1 MKHKFLQFFAEDF
14 ASEGISVGAEASV
27 PAEQTETEGTVVTE
41 DATATETET
50 ETNGSETT
58 ATETATGTESER
70 DKNRDSIFA
79 DARRRAEKEQ
89 REKADAEFVRRFGN
103 FKNPLTGEPIRS
115 QADYFA
121 ALDAQEQMNL
131 ENELKEKGV
140 DTSVI
145 QQYIDNNPT
154 VRQAREYMAQ
164 IQQQE
169 IAKQINADVAELGKL
184 DEGIKQF
191 DDIPKDVVEFAQTK
205 HLSLTESY
213 KILNYGKMQQKN
225 VEAERQRA
233 VNQIKGK
240 QHMTPM
246 TGVATNNNEVEIPAN
261 ELESWQALFPNKTHD
276 QLRKLYNEAL

>member
-1 MKHKFLQFFAEDF
+1 MKRKFLQFFAEDF

-27 PAEQTETEGTVVTE
+27 PAEQTETEGTVVT
-41 DATATETET
+41 DATATETGTETHET
-50 ETNGSETT
+50 ETG
-58 ATETATGTESER
+58 TETESER

-89 REKADAEFVRRFGN
+89 KEKIDAEFVRRFGN
-103 FKNPLTGEPIRS
+103 YKNPLTGEPIRS

-131 ENELKEKGV
+131 ENELKDKGV
-140 DTSVI
+140 DASIV

-154 VRQAREYMAQ
+154 VRQAREYMER
-164 IQQQE
+164 IQQEE
-169 IAKQINADVAELGKL
+169 IKKQIDADVAELGKL
-184 DEGIKQF
+184 DESIKQF
-191 DDIPKDVVEFAQTK
+191 NDIPKDVVELAQTK

-213 KILNYGKMQQKN
+213 KILNYGKISQKN
-225 VEAERQRA
+225 VEAARQSA

-240 QHMTPM
+240 QHMAPM

-261 ELESWQALFPNKTHD
+261 ELSTWQDLFPGKSYD
-276 QLRKLYNEAL
+276 QLRTIYNNAL